1 MFYEKKNIKNERNMF
16 FGMKTFFEKKY
27 FRETIFERKRA

>member
-1 MFYEKKNIKNERNMF
+1 MFYKKNIKNERNNS
-16 FGMKTFFEKKY
+16 FGMKIFFEKKY